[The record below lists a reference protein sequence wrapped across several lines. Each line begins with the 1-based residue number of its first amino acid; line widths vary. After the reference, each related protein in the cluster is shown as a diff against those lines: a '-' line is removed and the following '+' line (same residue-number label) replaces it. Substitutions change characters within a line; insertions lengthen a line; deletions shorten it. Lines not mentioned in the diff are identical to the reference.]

1 MGKLMLIGRCR
12 VDSHCRNGVFWGPI
26 AAVVILLAFVI
37 PLAFAQVKG
46 GSATSSATAG
56 SSLEGVLTQMDSAA
70 AAFRTAEADFIWD
83 QYQRV
88 VNETDTQ
95 KGKVY
100 YRRTGKGDTQ
110 MSANIQS
117 PEQKYLVFAD
127 GRVRI
132 YQPKIEQVNEYDAG
146 KNRDQFQSFLVLGF
160 GGRGHDLQKQFD
172 VTYGG
177 NEDVDGVKTAKLEL
191 SPKAPNVKNM
201 FNQIVIWIDPAR
213 GISLKQQFFELSG
226 DYRIAHYT
234 NIKLNS
240 KVADDVFK
248 LHTSGSVKTVRGK

>member
-1 MGKLMLIGRCR
+1 MRKLMLIGRCR
-12 VDSHCRNGVFWGPI
+12 ADRHCGNEVSWGRI
-26 AAVVILLAFVI
+26 APLVIVLALAMV
-37 PLAFAQVKG
+37 PLASVFAQTKN
-46 GSATSSATAG
+46 GSAASNVSSASG
-56 SSLEGVLTQMDSAA
+56 LEGVLTQMDSAA
-70 AAFRTAEADFIWD
+70 ASFRSAEADFVWD
-83 QYQRV
+83 QFQKV

-95 KGKVY
+95 KGKIFF
-100 YRRTGKGDTQ
+100 RRTGKGDTQ

-201 FNQIVIWIDPAR
+201 FNQIVIWIDP
-213 GISLKQQFFELSG
+213 
-226 DYRIAHYT
+226 
-234 NIKLNS
+234 
-240 KVADDVFK
+240 
-248 LHTSGSVKTVRGK
+248 